1 MCKKCFDKSI
11 INCLIEFASTGNI
24 CIDAEN
30 FLALLHAHKSC
41 AQFLKS
47 CIDDSSC
54 LMILQ
59 TSGYLRSETA
69 ERSRKMTYHKTP
81 QNGNKGNGFLTL
93 PCLFLKELLG
103 NNYEEICVL
112 AKGLIPF
119 LVLQAVLM

>member
-1 MCKKCFDKSI
+1 M
-11 INCLIEFASTGNI
+11 IEFASTGNV

-30 FLALLHAHKSC
+30 VLALLHAASYFDVKFVEKSC

-59 TSGYLRSETA
+59 NSAGYLRSETA
-69 ERSRKMTYHKTP
+69 EKVEKRHTIRHLKNAS
-81 QNGNKGNGFLTL
+81 KGNGFLTL
-93 PCLFLKELLG
+93 PCQFLKELLG
-103 NNYEEICVL
+103 NNYEEICVV

-119 LVLQAVLM
+119 LVIWLYQLS